1 MLRREPIRDPRSG
14 EEILEPLL
22 FELGSPGRHGG
33 YVSESPGAPS
43 ERDLPAAARRRAPL
57 DLPELSEVEVI
68 RHFTS
73 LASMNHHLD
82 RDLYPLGSCTMKH
95 NPRVN
100 EEIAALPGFAAL
112 HPWQPETLVQ
122 GALALLHDLDGILR
136 AISGMEAFTLQP
148 PAGAAGEFTG
158 IAAILAYHH
167 ARGDDRRR
175 KVVVPDSAHGTNPAT
190 VARLGAVPIE
200 IKTGARGILD
210 PAALE
215 ETLDDETAAI
225 MLTVPSTLGLF
236 ETRIREIAAIA
247 HRRGVQMYMDGAN
260 LNALLGLVRPADLG
274 FDAMH
279 MNLHKTFST
288 PHGGGGPGA
297 GPVGVRA
304 HLAPHL
310 PGPRV
315 VRDGDRYRWEP
326 AGPASVGR
334 MHGWFGNFGM
344 LVRAYAF
351 IRRHGA
357 SGLREVSETAILNA
371 NYLQAILKDH
381 FDLPHARPC
390 QHEFVLSGRGL
401 REHGVKT
408 LDVAKRLLD
417 YGFYAPTIY
426 FPLIVPEAL
435 MIEPTETE
443 SKETLDRFAEA
454 LVAVAREARENPDL
468 VRGAPHQTPVARV
481 DEGRA
486 ARELDL
492 AWKGAGGAGR

>member
-1 MLRREPIRDPRSG
+1 MLRREPTRDPRTG
-14 EEILEPLL
+14 EEVLEPLL
-22 FELGSPGRHGG
+22 FELGSPGRQGG
-33 YVSESPGAPS
+33 YVPDGPGDPP
-43 ERDLPAAARRRAPL
+43 ERDLPAAARRRARL
-57 DLPELSEVEVI
+57 ALPELSEVEVI
-68 RHFTS
+68 RHFTR

-100 EEIAALPGFAAL
+100 EEVAALPGFAAL
-112 HPWQPETLVQ
+112 HPWQPEALAQ
-122 GALALLHDLDGILR
+122 GALALLHDLERVLR

-158 IAAILAYHH
+158 IAAILTYHH
-167 ARGDDRRR
+167 ARGEDRRR

-190 VARLGAVPIE
+190 VARLGAVPVEIE
-200 IKTGARGILD
+200 TGGRGILD

-215 ETLDDETAAI
+215 EVLDDETAAL

-236 ETRIREIAAIA
+236 EARIREIAAAA
-247 HRRGVQMYMDGAN
+247 HRRGVQLYMDGAN

-315 VRDGDRYRWEP
+315 VREGDRYRWAP
-326 AGPASVGR
+326 AGDASVGR

-357 SGLREVSETAILNA
+357 AGLREVSETAILNA
-371 NYLQAILKDH
+371 NYLQALLKEH
-381 FDLPHARPC
+381 FELPHARPC
-390 QHEFVLSGRGL
+390 QHEFVLSGRNL

-454 LVAVAREARENPDL
+454 LIAVAREARENPDL
-468 VRGAPHQTPVARV
+468 VRGAPYNAPVARV

-486 ARELDL
+486 ARALDL
-492 AWKGAGGAGR
+492 AWEGDGGVG